1 MDKARILRNIAVIGA
16 RGANLDRLTQ
26 ETALGIIAHVEVN
39 GEPSLANKLY
49 NGMPKGSRAL
59 ALAEWFKQFGKLA
72 VNPDKKTSK
81 AQPFVF
87 DKEGTTDIEGG
98 KNKPWFDCKKAK
110 SLAEEYDFEAKLR
123 FFQNQLKKQ
132 IEAGAVE
139 PDDRISAIIKMEVKE
154 KAAA

>member
-16 RGANLDRLTQ
+16 RGNNLDRLIQ
-26 ETALGIIAHVEVN
+26 ETALGIIAHVEEH
-39 GEPSLANKLY
+39 GEVSLANKLF

-59 ALAEWFKQFGKLA
+59 ALAEWFKQFGKVG
-72 VNPDKKTSK
+72 VNTDKKTSK
-81 AQPFVF
+81 ATPFVF
-87 DKEGTTDIEGG
+87 NKDGQTNLEGG
-98 KNKPWFDCKKAK
+98 RDKPWFDCKKAK

-123 FFQNQLKKQ
+123 FFQAQLKKQ

-154 KAAA
+154 SKAA